1 MRMLQQRE
9 FYLMLCD
16 ELNNKE
22 VQKGGDVYISADSHC
37 YILQTNTALKSNHI
51 PMKLFKK
58 SQKKNAR
65 IKIFINQI
73 TFKYQGVIHIFVCVN
88 IHIYIHICLSLVAQM
103 IKLLSA
109 MRETQVQCL
118 GWEDLLEKEIAT
130 HSYILA
136 WKIPSIEELGG
147 LQFLG
152 SQRVLCY

>member
-65 IKIFINQI
+65 IKIFIN
-73 TFKYQGVIHIFVCVN
+73 
-88 IHIYIHICLSLVAQM
+88 
-103 IKLLSA
+103 
-109 MRETQVQCL
+109 
-118 GWEDLLEKEIAT
+118 
-130 HSYILA
+130 
-136 WKIPSIEELGG
+136 
-147 LQFLG
+147 
-152 SQRVLCY
+152 

>member
-9 FYLMLCD
+9 LYLMLCD

-136 WKIPSIEELGG
+136 WKIPWTVKPGRLQSIW
-147 LQFLG
+147 
-152 SQRVLCY
+152 SQRVGHD

>member
-1 MRMLQQRE
+1 
-9 FYLMLCD
+9 MLCD

-136 WKIPSIEELGG
+136 WKIPWTVKPGRLYSIG
-147 LQFLG
+147 LQ
-152 SQRVLCY
+152 RVGHD